1 MNKLQ
6 ETIAKLEADMDR
18 SELNERLLQ
27 MLREKQQELG
37 DDISDEEAE
46 EAAGE
51 VFKEHLL
58 EALRSVVPHVEDSE
72 EEEEEWNE
80 TMEEAMELVHRVFR
94 KRSWKYRDYTH
105 QKGVKA
111 FELGIRE
118 NGKLLRMKVYL
129 ESSARVCRID
139 AVFPFQAEREFAYP
153 LCEKLMQENY
163 PRRFG
168 ALQYDERDCELSYRY
183 SFSIRHG
190 LHEDDFQH
198 LLMAVMASAYAS
210 YDVVKQYAV
219 GRFRK
224 NERDAITCRAQ
235 KLIIEL
241 DQ

>member
-6 ETIAKLEADMDR
+6 DMIAKLEADMDR

-27 MLREKQQELG
+27 MLLEKQQELG

-58 EALRSVVPHVEDSE
+58 EALRSVVPNVEVE
-72 EEEEEWNE
+72 EEEDWNE
-80 TMEEAMELVHRVFR
+80 TMEDAMEVVHRVFR

-118 NGKLLRMKVYL
+118 NGKLLHVKVYL
-129 ESSARVCRID
+129 ESDPKVCRID

-153 LCEKLMQENY
+153 MCERLMKENY

-168 ALQYDERDCELSYRY
+168 ALQYDERDGELSYRY
-183 SFSIRHG
+183 SFPIRHG
-190 LHEDDFQH
+190 LHEDDFQNI
-198 LLMAVMASAYAS
+198 LMAVVASAYAS
-210 YDVVKQYAV
+210 YDVVKLYAV

-224 NERDAITCRAQ
+224 PERDSITCRAQ

>member
-6 ETIAKLEADMDR
+6 DMIAKLEADMDR

-27 MLREKQQELG
+27 MLLEKQQELG

-58 EALRSVVPHVEDSE
+58 EALRSVVPDVEVEDE
-72 EEEEEWNE
+72 EDWNE
-80 TMEEAMELVHRVFR
+80 TMEDAMEVVHRVFR

-105 QKGVKA
+105 QKGVKT

-118 NGKLLRMKVYL
+118 NGKLLHVKVYL
-129 ESSARVCRID
+129 ESSAKVCRID
-139 AVFPFQAEREFAYP
+139 AVFPFMAERDFAYP
-153 LCEKLMQENY
+153 LCQMLMKENY

-168 ALQYDERDCELSYRY
+168 ALQYDERDGELSYRY
-183 SFSIRHG
+183 SFPIRHG
-190 LHEDDFQH
+190 LHEDDFQTV
-198 LLMAVMASAYAS
+198 LMAVMASAYAS
-210 YDVVKQYAV
+210 YDVVKLYAV

-224 NERDAITCRAQ
+224 PERDTITCRAQ

>member
-6 ETIAKLEADMDR
+6 EAIAKLEADMDR

-27 MLREKQQELG
+27 MLLEKQQELG

-58 EALRSVVPHVEDSE
+58 EALRSVVPNVEVEDE
-72 EEEEEWNE
+72 ENWNE
-80 TMEEAMELVHRVFR
+80 TMEDAMEVVHRVFR

-118 NGKLLRMKVYL
+118 NGKLLHVKVYL
-129 ESSARVCRID
+129 ESSAKVCRID
-139 AVFPFQAEREFAYP
+139 AVYPFQAERDFAYP
-153 LCEKLMQENY
+153 LCEKLMKENY

-168 ALQYDERDCELSYRY
+168 ALQYDERDGELSYRY

-190 LHEDDFQH
+190 LHEDDFQN

-219 GRFRK
+219 ARFRRP
-224 NERDAITCRAQ
+224 ERDAIICQAQ

>member
-6 ETIAKLEADMDR
+6 EAIAKLEADMDR

-27 MLREKQQELG
+27 MMLEKQEELG

-58 EALRSVVPHVEDSE
+58 EALRSVVPNVEAEDE
-72 EEEEEWNE
+72 ENWNE
-80 TMEEAMELVHRVFR
+80 TMEDAMEVVHRVFR

-118 NGKLLRMKVYL
+118 NGKLLHVKVYL
-129 ESSARVCRID
+129 ESSAKVCRID

-153 LCEKLMQENY
+153 MCEKLMKENY

-168 ALQYDERDCELSYRY
+168 ALHYDERDGELSYRY
-183 SFSIRHG
+183 SFPIRHG
-190 LHEDDFQH
+190 LHEDDFQTV
-198 LLMAVMASAYAS
+198 LMAVMASAYAS
-210 YDVVKQYAV
+210 YDVVKLYAV

-224 NERDAITCRAQ
+224 PERDTITCRAQ
-235 KLIIEL
+235 RLIIEL
-241 DQ
+241 GQ

>member
-6 ETIAKLEADMDR
+6 EVIAKLEADMNR

-27 MLREKQQELG
+27 MLLEKQQELG

-58 EALRSVVPHVEDSE
+58 EALRSVVPNVEV
-72 EEEEEWNE
+72 EEEEWNE
-80 TMEEAMELVHRVFR
+80 TMEEAMEVIHRVFR
-94 KRSWKYRDYTH
+94 KRNWKYHDYTH

-111 FELGIRE
+111 FEMGIRE
-118 NGKLLRMKVYL
+118 NGKLLHVKVYL
-129 ESSARVCRID
+129 ESSAKVCRID
-139 AVFPFQAEREFAYP
+139 AVYPFQAEREFAYP
-153 LCEKLMQENY
+153 LCEKLVKENY

-168 ALQYDERDCELSYRY
+168 ALQYDERDGELSYRY

-190 LHEDDFQH
+190 LYEDDFQN

-219 GRFRK
+219 ARFRK
-224 NERDAITCRAQ
+224 AERDDIICQAQ

>member
-6 ETIAKLEADMDR
+6 EAIAKLEADMDR

-27 MLREKQQELG
+27 MLLEKQEELG
-37 DDISDEEAE
+37 SDISDEEAE

-58 EALRSVVPHVEDSE
+58 EALRSVVPHVEDDSDD
-72 EEEEEWNE
+72 EEWSE
-80 TMEEAMELVHRVFR
+80 IMEDAMEVVHRVFR
-94 KRSWKYRDYTH
+94 KRGWKYHDYTH

-111 FELGIRE
+111 FEMGIRE
-118 NGKLLRMKVYL
+118 NGKQLHVKVYL
-129 ESSARVCRID
+129 ESAAKVCRID
-139 AVFPFQAEREFAYP
+139 AMFPFQAERDFAYP
-153 LCEKLMQENY
+153 LCEKLMKENY

-168 ALQYDERDCELSYRY
+168 VLQYDERDGELSYRY

-190 LHEDDFQH
+190 LHEDDFQN

-210 YDVVKQYAV
+210 YDVVKQFAV
-219 GRFRK
+219 ARFRK
-224 NERDAITCRAQ
+224 PERDTIICQAQ

>member
-6 ETIAKLEADMDR
+6 EMIAKLEADADR

-27 MLREKQQELG
+27 MLLEKQQELG
-37 DDISDEEAE
+37 ADVSDEEAE

-51 VFKEHLL
+51 VFSRHLL
-58 EALRSVVPHVEDSE
+58 EALRSVVPNV
-72 EEEEEWNE
+72 
-80 TMEEAMELVHRVFR
+80 EEAEEDEDWSELMEDAMEVVHRVFR
-94 KRSWKYRDYTH
+94 KRNWKYQDYTH

-129 ESSARVCRID
+129 ESSAKVCRID
-139 AVFPFQAEREFAYP
+139 AVFPFQAEKDFAYP
-153 LCEKLMQENY
+153 LCEKLVMENY

-168 ALQYDERDCELSYRY
+168 ALQYDERDGELSYRY
-183 SFSIRHG
+183 SFPIRHG
-190 LHEDDFQH
+190 LHEDDFQSVF
-198 LLMAVMASAYAS
+198 MAVTASAYAS

-219 GRFRK
+219 GRFRRP
-224 NERDAITCRAQ
+224 ERDAITCRAQ

>member
-6 ETIAKLEADMDR
+6 EAIAKLVADTDR

-27 MLREKQQELG
+27 MLLEKQQELG
-37 DDISDEEAE
+37 SEISDEEAE

-58 EALRSVVPHVEDSE
+58 EALRSVVPHVEDDSD
-72 EEEEEWNE
+72 EEEWSE
-80 TMEEAMELVHRVFR
+80 IMEDAMEVVHRVFR
-94 KRSWKYRDYTH
+94 KRGWKYRDYTH

-118 NGKLLRMKVYL
+118 NGKLLHVKVFL
-129 ESSARVCRID
+129 ESNAKVCRID
-139 AVFPFQAEREFAYP
+139 AEFPFQAERDFVYP
-153 LCEKLMQENY
+153 LCEKLMKENY

-168 ALQYDERDCELSYRY
+168 ALQYDERDGELSYRY

-190 LHEDDFQH
+190 LHEDDFQN
-198 LLMAVMASAYAS
+198 LMMAVMASAYAS

-224 NERDAITCRAQ
+224 AERDAITCKAQ

>member
-6 ETIAKLEADMDR
+6 EAIAKLEADMDR

-27 MLREKQQELG
+27 MLLEKQQELG
-37 DDISDEEAE
+37 DDISEDEAE

-58 EALRSVVPHVEDSE
+58 EALRSVVPHVEDDGDEEGWSE
-72 EEEEEWNE
+72 I
-80 TMEEAMELVHRVFR
+80 MEDAMEVVHRVFR

-118 NGKLLRMKVYL
+118 NGKLLHVKVYL
-129 ESSARVCRID
+129 ESSAKVCRID
-139 AVFPFQAEREFAYP
+139 AVYPFQAERDFAYP
-153 LCEKLMQENY
+153 LCEKLMKENY

-168 ALQYDERDCELSYRY
+168 ALQYDERDGELSYRY
-183 SFSIRHG
+183 SFSIQHG
-190 LHEDDFQH
+190 LHEDDFQN

-210 YDVVKQYAV
+210 YDAVRLYAV
-219 GRFRK
+219 ARFRK
-224 NERDAITCRAQ
+224 PERDAIVCQAQ

>member
-6 ETIAKLEADMDR
+6 EVIAKLEADMNR

-27 MLREKQQELG
+27 MLLEKQQELG
-37 DDISDEEAE
+37 NDISDEEAE
-46 EAAGE
+46 EATGE

-58 EALRSVVPHVEDSE
+58 EALRSVVPNVEV
-72 EEEEEWNE
+72 EEEEWNE
-80 TMEEAMELVHRVFR
+80 TREEAMEVIHRVFR
-94 KRSWKYRDYTH
+94 KRNWKYHDYTH

-111 FELGIRE
+111 FEMGIRE
-118 NGKLLRMKVYL
+118 NGKLLHVKVYL
-129 ESSARVCRID
+129 ESSAKVCRID
-139 AVFPFQAEREFAYP
+139 AVYPFQAEREFAYP
-153 LCEKLMQENY
+153 LCEKLVKENY

-168 ALQYDERDCELSYRY
+168 ALQYDERDGELSYRY

-190 LHEDDFQH
+190 LYEDDFQN

-219 GRFRK
+219 ARFRK
-224 NERDAITCRAQ
+224 AERDDIICQAQ